1 MTTSMFHIAVNL
13 FQYVQTRIA
22 QHFHCYLPGEK
33 LLCYSAISVLLSWT
47 DWPNASTTAFLEVY
61 SDCKGVSN
69 PAQPH
74 PTGAHHVFDGRKTA
88 IKAEKPHYLSQASL
102 PNQRERERLSE
113 KGGKGLGCY
122 WKQKLKK
129 ILEVRYQCQDSHL
142 FIFLYFWGFFYLVCC
157 GNSNPDSCTPCKMLA
172 C

>member
-102 PNQRERERLSE
+102 PSQQERERLSE
-113 KGGKGLGCY
+113 KGGKRAGLL
-122 WKQKLKK
+122 LKAEIK
-129 ILEVRYQCQDSHL
+129 EDTGGKVSVLGQPS
-142 FIFLYFWGFFYLVCC
+142 IFLLLYFWVFFFKFGLLW
-157 GNSNPDSCTPCKMLA
+157 KQ
-172 C
+172 